1 MLKNPII
8 KAEGDKG
15 SPSRDDS
22 NEKHKPHPDFFTK
35 LSVAVDKIYAYKDY
49 FYDKGA
55 KEFYWKDD
63 KMRAI
68 PTSSKDSIK
77 LSPS

>member
-1 MLKNPII
+1 M
-8 KAEGDKG
+8 
-15 SPSRDDS
+15 
-22 NEKHKPHPDFFTK
+22 EKMKPHPDFFTK
-35 LSVAVDKIYAYKDY
+35 LSAAVDKIYAYKDY

-68 PTSSKDSIK
+68 MTSSKDQTK
-77 LSPS
+77 MSPADMLKIE